1 MKASDI
7 KCPRCGEPI
16 ADVPPDTDLHPG
28 PDVQI
33 CDTIGTCR
41 KGDMI
46 LVTAIRLG
54 DAVRFEVL
62 NLAGSR

>member
-1 MKASDI
+1 MKAADVR
-7 KCPRCGEPI
+7 CPRCGEPF
-16 ADVPPDTDLHPG
+16 ADIPPQTDLRPA
-28 PDVQI
+28 PDAFLS
-33 CDTIGTCR
+33 DTIGCCR